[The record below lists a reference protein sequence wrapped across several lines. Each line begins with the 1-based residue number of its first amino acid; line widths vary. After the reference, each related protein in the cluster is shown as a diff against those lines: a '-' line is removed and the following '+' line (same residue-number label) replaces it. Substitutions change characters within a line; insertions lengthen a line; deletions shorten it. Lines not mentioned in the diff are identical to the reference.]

1 MKFLTLQPKRLK
13 LTFWFVFFRMM
24 KEVIKFK
31 LSKILRIV
39 VPWSSNNSKSHS
51 KYWKSNKGPTIK
63 AFPNFDGW
71 TNMNLKFLREV
82 SKKREESL
90 FHKLIDIGTCSLILY
105 TRLWKPASK
114 IQLGISK
121 PTENWFPN
129 PAQQPSMTRRL
140 WKCLGVKKIYVE
152 NEQVSDWI
160 IEVWSN
166 SFWEGLSKSKKSS
179 CNRCKRIQV

>member
-1 MKFLTLQPKRLK
+1 MCYSFMKFLTLQPKRLK
-13 LTFWFVFFRMM
+13 QTFWFVFFRMM

-71 TNMNLKFLREV
+71 TSMNLKFLQEV

-90 FHKLIDIGTCSLILY
+90 FHKLIDIGTCSLHSIHQALKTSFENSTGNIKTY
-105 TRLWKPASK
+105 WK
-114 IQLGISK
+114 L
-121 PTENWFPN
+121 
-129 PAQQPSMTRRL
+129 
-140 WKCLGVKKIYVE
+140 V
-152 NEQVSDWI
+152 
-160 IEVWSN
+160 
-166 SFWEGLSKSKKSS
+166 SKSCTTTQHDEKIVKVSRGQENI
-179 CNRCKRIQV
+179 CRKRASVRLDYWSMVK